1 MSGALKVAVS
11 IYDANNV
18 TTPLVTNAN
27 IGNVNQSKNY
37 DWTLSTAEAA
47 LIPAS
52 AYAHLAIGFSAP
64 SAKSTDSLQV
74 DGIAID
80 TLDLS
85 AVGLLTVKGPLYINS
100 QLSSAVRLTGQK
112 TATKLSIINGGDFK
126 ILSPGAC
133 SGCNHTT
140 VACTAC
146 TWASGTQPWTSY
158 TTSIPDPLRSLPA
171 PDPATLGDGQLQRE
185 RRLFAGCVLVDA
197 SRGPRTRRCNRA
209 STTCRTACRSREPR
223 R

>member
-1 MSGALKVAVS
+1 M
-11 IYDANNV
+11 
-18 TTPLVTNAN
+18 TNAN

-74 DGIAID
+74 DGLAFD

-112 TATKLSIINGGDFK
+112 TATKISIINGGDFR
-126 ILSPGAC
+126 IWSPGSC
-133 SGCNHTT
+133 SGCNHNT

-146 TWASGTQPWTSY
+146 TWVGQQPWTSY
-158 TTSIPDPLRSLPA
+158 TTSIPDPLRSLPRTRG
-171 PDPATLGDGQLQRE
+171 PERREPARE
-185 RRLFAGCVLVDA
+185 RRA
-197 SRGPRTRRCNRA
+197 SARRV
-209 STTCRTACRSREPR
+209 RTAASH
-223 R
+223 